1 MKSKFKLL
9 GFYNYTVVLTYIGML
24 AGFLGVICAFES
36 NQYAA
41 AICLMVAGFCDM
53 FDGAVAS
60 TKERN
65 RQEKTFG
72 IQIDSMSDL
81 ICFGI
86 LPSILVYS
94 LHRGSKFT
102 MAVCGFYVLCAL
114 IRLAYFNVDEQDRQ
128 EKCDGAREIYY
139 GLPVTMSALII
150 PIFYGVARIMCK
162 ETCAALVAALAVMA
176 MLFVLPFKLKK
187 PKLIGKLFMII
198 CGICEFAL
206 LFIS

>member
-1 MKSKFKLL
+1 
-9 GFYNYTVVLTYIGML
+9 ML